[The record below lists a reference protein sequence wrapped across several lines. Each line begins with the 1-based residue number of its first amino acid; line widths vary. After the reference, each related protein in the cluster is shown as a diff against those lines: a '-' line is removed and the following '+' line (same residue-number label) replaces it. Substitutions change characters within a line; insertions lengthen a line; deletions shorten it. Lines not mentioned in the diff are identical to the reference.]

1 MGAGNVTLKDYRIA
15 DISGPHIANPA
26 VPSRNPKFP
35 KDNWEEK
42 AIRGEQK
49 RTVVTGDCVL
59 IYI

>member
-35 KDNWEEK
+35 KDNCGGK
-42 AIRGEQK
+42 GN
-49 RTVVTGDCVL
+49 
-59 IYI
+59 